1 MPACFACQHLAR
13 VLPLL
18 HRKYS
23 KDSQPWC
30 VCECRAARSLDAKNP
45 LSRVTSPRGGIK
57 RLVFPFGALIGAIPG
72 GARARVSAF
81 ARTRFQSSNPR
92 RLAPQPLPGHQ
103 YPHLRVSTDSGQAW
117 NGHAIL
123 GCAAIRSIQSPKLCR
138 EVPRLPKVRKTASMR
153 QPVQLGDRRCLP
165 RTVTTRLQRCTRLV
179 AQLNTR
185 FRNLCAK
192 RVRKPE

>member
-72 GARARVSAF
+72 GRARAFLRLLGPD
-81 ARTRFQSSNPR
+81 SNPLTPAGWHPSR
-92 RLAPQPLPGHQ
+92 YPGTNTHTCESPPIPARPGTVTPFWGAPLSDP
-103 YPHLRVSTDSGQAW
+103 SKA
-117 NGHAIL
+117 
-123 GCAAIRSIQSPKLCR
+123 RSYVEKYRASPKS
-138 EVPRLPKVRKTASMR
+138 EK
-153 QPVQLGDRRCLP
+153 
-165 RTVTTRLQRCTRLV
+165 QRPCDSPFSSAIGV
-179 AQLNTR
+179 A
-185 FRNLCAK
+185 C
-192 RVRKPE
+192 PER